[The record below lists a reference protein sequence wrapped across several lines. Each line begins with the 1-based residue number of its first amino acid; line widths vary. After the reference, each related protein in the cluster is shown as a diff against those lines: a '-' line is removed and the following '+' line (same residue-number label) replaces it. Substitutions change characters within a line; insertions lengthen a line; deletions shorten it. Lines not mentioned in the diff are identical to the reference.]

1 MKGYWK
7 DESIRIAYEELV
19 GKYGPADPLRK

>member
-7 DESIRIAYEELV
+7 DESIRIAYEEL
-19 GKYGPADPLRK
+19 GAQYGPADPLRK

>member
-19 GKYGPADPLRK
+19 AKYGPADPLRK